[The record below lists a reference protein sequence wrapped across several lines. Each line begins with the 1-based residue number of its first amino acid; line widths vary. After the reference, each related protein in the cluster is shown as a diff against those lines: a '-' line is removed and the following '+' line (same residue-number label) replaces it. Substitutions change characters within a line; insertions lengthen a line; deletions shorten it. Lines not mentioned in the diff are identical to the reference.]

1 MRGLRCVGVIGP
13 NNAPLHVTTVS
24 DVAGSA
30 ADTDANAF
38 LHVLHCALDEVESR
52 LGVGTLNLDRAGFV
66 SGGQRPKTETSA
78 HPPETSSRDPFL
90 GMVFPTEAHVAY
102 AYATNT
108 RAVFVLVFDDTAGP
122 FAESDVRRAFAV
134 THDAFADAMSDPF
147 ATPGARLESARFARK
162 TRSLLTDA

>member
-1 MRGLRCVGVIGP
+1 MRGLRCVGVIGS

-24 DVAGSA
+24 DVAGDA

-38 LHVLHCALDEVESR
+38 LHILHCALDEVETR
-52 LGVGTLNLDRAGFV
+52 LGAGLDRAGFV
-66 SGGQRPKTETSA
+66 SGGRGFAGTSA

-108 RAVFVLVFDDTAGP
+108 RAVFVLVFDDTFGP
-122 FAESDVRRAFAV
+122 FIEQDIRRAFEFV
-134 THDAFADAMSDPF
+134 HDAFADAMSDPF

-162 TRSLLTDA
+162 MRGLLTDA

>member
-24 DVAGSA
+24 DVAGDA

-52 LGVGTLNLDRAGFV
+52 LGVGLDRAGFV
-66 SGGQRPKTETSA
+66 SGGRRPAETSA
-78 HPPETSSRDPFL
+78 HPETSSRDPFL

-162 TRSLLTDA
+162 MRGLLTDA

>member
-24 DVAGSA
+24 DVAGDA

-38 LHVLHCALDEVESR
+38 LYVLHCALDEVETR
-52 LGVGTLNLDRAGFV
+52 LGAGLDRAGFV
-66 SGGQRPKTETSA
+66 SGGQGPAGTSA
-78 HPPETSSRDPFL
+78 HPETSSRDPFL

-162 TRSLLTDA
+162 MRGLLTDA